1 MQGEGSSG
9 LSYADDD
16 AAERRS
22 ARAPSLS
29 ASHGV
34 SGLLGGDEDD
44 TMSIAA
50 PSQRAPSRS
59 QSTTSHRS
67 AAKHSPAPDRDTSFA
82 SSAHP
87 DRRSPS
93 TTSRPAKPPSR
104 QASDADLGGG
114 YDDGNASIAF
124 SEAESQRPSK
134 PRSSA
139 PSQRGASR
147 SPSVADGGGGGRK
160 QPAPSESGLGMTAD
174 DEDGNMSIAYSEA
187 ASERPSRPRSM
198 APSQRAPSQ
207 RAPSA
212 SGLSLDVS
220 HDAGSAANT
229 PRQQKSSSSRAPS
242 RAGAVASQGGGGPV
256 DNDNDYGDA
265 SLSYSAVGNEDDDAV
280 STRSSASRRKPQQQ
294 QQQQQPLAAS
304 PSVSGLSMRSSRSE
318 VPKTSK
324 PAPSGSTK
332 SDGHSLE
339 RPKSKAQ
346 SSRGGY
352 SQSGFEDEEDDGI
365 AVDHGSDEDNERRT
379 PRGEASVSMSASISG
394 AISMAASAKAPAARG
409 GKGGTGGSGK
419 PSSRPQT
426 ASGGR
431 SNGGDRGGGGGS
443 SSGVGYSAD
452 GFEDGAGTP
461 TSAPAGRS
469 SSRASGVRS
478 SRGGVSGSVVQQ
490 QGDETPTSRKSGA
503 PVFQRVPADAPDD
516 PTPPTVQRP
525 SSSRNAPVDEGGD
538 ADGGWNEGAVRVSP
552 PGASR
557 PWSARRDRPRSS
569 GSNPAD
575 GGGYGG
581 GGGGRQRPMSA
592 APRDRQSAQLQ
603 AMARKHPA
611 TWDPL
616 DVANWVE
623 FLGLGQYRRC
633 VAVTAFR
640 HGTRWQTRESH
651 GCLLRLGPKSQG

>member
-1 MQGEGSSG
+1 MQGEGASG

-16 AAERRS
+16 GAERRS
-22 ARAPSLS
+22 ARASSRS
-29 ASHGV
+29 ASHGI

-67 AAKHSPAPDRDTSFA
+67 AAKHSPAPDRDPSFA
-82 SSAHP
+82 SSAHV

-93 TTSRPAKPPSR
+93 TTSRPAKQPSR

-124 SEAESQRPSK
+124 SEVESQRPSK
-134 PRSSA
+134 PRSPA

-147 SPSVADGGGGGRK
+147 SPSVADARGGGRK
-160 QPAPSESGLGMTAD
+160 QPAPSESGLAMTAD
-174 DEDGNMSIAYSEA
+174 DDDGNMSIAYSEA
-187 ASERPSRPRSM
+187 ASERPSRSPA
-198 APSQRAPSQ
+198 APSSQ

-212 SGLSLDVS
+212 SGLSLDMS

-229 PRQQKSSSSRAPS
+229 PRQHKSVSSRSHS

-265 SLSYSAVGNEDDDAV
+265 SLSYSAVGNDEDDAV
-280 STRSSASRRKPQQQ
+280 STRSGAPRSKPQQR
-294 QQQQQPLAAS
+294 PAAS
-304 PSVSGLSMRSSRSE
+304 PSVSGLSMRSSHSE
-318 VPKTSK
+318 MPRTSK
-324 PAPSGSTK
+324 PAPSTK

-352 SQSGFEDEEDDGI
+352 SQSGFEDEDDDGI
-365 AVDHGSDEDNERRT
+365 AVDHGSDEENDRRT

-394 AISMAASAKAPAARG
+394 AISMAASAKAPAARS
-409 GKGGTGGSGK
+409 GKGGGGGGSGK

-431 SNGGDRGGGGGS
+431 SSGGDRGGGS

-469 SSRASGVRS
+469 SSRASGVR
-478 SRGGVSGSVVQQ
+478 R
-490 QGDETPTSRKSGA
+490 GDETPTSRKSGT
-503 PVFQRVPADAPDD
+503 PVFQRLPADAPDD
-516 PTPPTVQRP
+516 PAPPTVQRP
-525 SSSRNAPVDEGGD
+525 SSSRNAPARSSHASEGGD

-569 GSNPAD
+569 GSNPGD
-575 GGGYGG
+575 GGGYAGAG

-633 VAVTAFR
+633 VAVFQYQ
-640 HGTRWQTRESH
+640 WQPREW
-651 GCLLRLGPKSQG
+651 LPVV